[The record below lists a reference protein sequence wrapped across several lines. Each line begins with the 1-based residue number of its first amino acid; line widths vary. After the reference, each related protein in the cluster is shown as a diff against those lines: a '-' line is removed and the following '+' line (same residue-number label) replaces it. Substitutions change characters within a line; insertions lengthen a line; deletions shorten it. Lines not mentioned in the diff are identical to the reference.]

1 MLAGAV
7 DSLVEAVVAGDANAV
22 ATMLQ
27 VGLPPD
33 SRHEGST
40 ALYRAAVGG
49 ETELAELLLRAGADP
64 NLPSGGESE
73 GTPLCAASC
82 WGFTAVVRALLA
94 HGADPNLP
102 EDDAWTPLR
111 WAAAHGHVQ
120 VVRELLAGGA
130 DPDLRAPI
138 GDATRRGSLAVVR
151 ALLECGAD
159 PSQRD
164 LEGSTALELAESWVG
179 KDVEGEL
186 VARVDLLVGTLEHG
200 RRGGELTV
208 SRTPLADGTELVSVR
223 ASFPDG
229 AETGAEVETGHAQ
242 IAALLRSRRVPE

>member
-1 MLAGAV
+1 MLAGGV
-7 DSLVEAVVAGDANAV
+7 ESLVEAVDARDANAV
-22 ATMLQ
+22 AALLGD
-27 VGLPPD
+27 GLPAD

-40 ALYRAAVGG
+40 ALYRAAVAG
-49 ETELAELLLRAGADP
+49 ETGLAELLLRAGADP

-82 WGFTAVVRALLA
+82 WGYAGIVRALLA

-111 WAAAHGHVQ
+111 WAAAHGHEEVA
-120 VVRELLAGGA
+120 RELLAAGA

-138 GDATRRGSLAVVR
+138 GDAARRGSLAVVR
-151 ALLECGAD
+151 TLLEYGAN
-159 PSQRD
+159 PVEPD
-164 LEGSTALELAESWVG
+164 LEGSTALELAESWAG

-200 RRGGELTV
+200 RRGGEITIT
-208 SRTPLADGTELVSVR
+208 RTPGPDGTELVSVR
-223 ASFPDG
+223 ATFPDG
-229 AETGAEVETGHAQ
+229 TETGSEIETGNAQ
-242 IAALLRSRRVPE
+242 IAELLRTRRVPD